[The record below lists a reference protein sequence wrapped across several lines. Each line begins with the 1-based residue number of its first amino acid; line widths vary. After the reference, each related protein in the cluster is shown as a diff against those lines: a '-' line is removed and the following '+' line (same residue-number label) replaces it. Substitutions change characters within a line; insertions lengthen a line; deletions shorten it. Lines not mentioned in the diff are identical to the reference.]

1 MNIESLKSNLVYL
14 INRYI
19 PTENER
25 KELLGLVSAGEDIPV
40 IGILADLTPYLSM
53 SITADDEKILKEIVF
68 FYC

>member
-25 KELLGLVSAGEDIPV
+25 KALLGLVSADEDVPV
-40 IGILADLTPYLSM
+40 KGILADLTPYLSS
-53 SITADDEKILKEIVF
+53 SITPDDEKILKEIVF